1 MNFELNYSD
10 IYDFDS
16 REPRWDPVDGIWRYY
31 EGYGQGKC
39 SEKMLYLDSINRDH
53 SLWSPGGVGK
63 SGNPVGTHS
72 SSKKLM
78 FNEKADVLT
87 VGEGGVSTE
96 TIDGSD
102 RRDRTSWNFSLML
115 AEFVEKCPPG
125 DIEWRK
131 SFFKTGGG
139 GDKWIKNTEMMKD
152 FKRIFDWMD
161 GMLVRD
167 KTKKIALSDQTVKD
181 YPRHF
186 YEQIASLYE
195 TYMDE
200 LMGVN
205 WWVEK
210 KVEKKKFKF
219 NPNATVFV
227 PSVIYGEACQ
237 KESPPKPAGEAP
249 GKLRPIS
256 SSKGDSLMGWDLYE
270 QTDTKLVEIERKLQ
284 ALINLQ
290 GPVVHA
296 QQI

>member
-1 MNFELNYSD
+1 MNSEFHYSD

-16 REPRWDPVDGIWRYY
+16 HEPRWDSVDKIWRYY

-39 SEKMLYLDSINRDH
+39 PEKMLYRTSINLDH
-53 SLWSPGGVGK
+53 PLWSSGGADK
-63 SGNPVGTHS
+63 DGNPVGTHS

-78 FNEKADVLT
+78 FNEKAVVVT
-87 VGEGGVSTE
+87 VGEEGVNTE
-96 TIDGSD
+96 KIDCLD
-102 RRDRTSWNFSLML
+102 RHDRTSWNFALML
-115 AEFVEKCPPG
+115 VEFVEKCPQ
-125 DIEWRK
+125 RNRM
-131 SFFKTGGG
+131 SFFKSGGG
-139 GDKWIKNTEMMKD
+139 GEKWTKNIEMMKD

-161 GMLVRD
+161 RMLVCD
-167 KTKKIALSDQTVKD
+167 KTKKIALSDQTIKD

-195 TYMDE
+195 TYMGE
-200 LMGVN
+200 LLGVN

-237 KESPPKPAGEAP
+237 KESPPKPEGVAP
-249 GKLRPIS
+249 GKFRPIS
-256 SSKGDSLMGWDLYE
+256 TSKGDSMMAWNLYE
-270 QTDTKLVEIERKLQ
+270 ETDIKLVEIERKLQ